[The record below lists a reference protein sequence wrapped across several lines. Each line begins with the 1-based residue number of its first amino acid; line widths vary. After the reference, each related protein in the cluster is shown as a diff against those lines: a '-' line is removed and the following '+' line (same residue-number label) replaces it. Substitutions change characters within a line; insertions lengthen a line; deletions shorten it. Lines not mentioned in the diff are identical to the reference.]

1 MKFHHAIL
9 LAAICSWGAVKGATR
24 YEVLTPRTG
33 QVWATVP
40 APRTSCV
47 AAVPHFTPLAVR
59 ARFTDGFVSAP
70 SNIVITK

>member
-9 LAAICSWGAVKGATR
+9 FAVLCGWGAVKGATR
-24 YEVLTPRTG
+24 YEVVNARTL
-33 QVWATVP
+33 QVFATVP